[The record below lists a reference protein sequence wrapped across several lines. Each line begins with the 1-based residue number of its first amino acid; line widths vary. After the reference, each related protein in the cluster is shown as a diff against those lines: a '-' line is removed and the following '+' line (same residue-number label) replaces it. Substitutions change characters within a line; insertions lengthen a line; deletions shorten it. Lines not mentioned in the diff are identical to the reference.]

1 MPRKL
6 IEFHTEDLRALQDL
20 AEDRSSTLQELIDE
34 AVRDVLRKHGK
45 FTDLRSAL
53 THSRDNDNKPAPRSP
68 ASDRRRRNPR

>member
-20 AEDRSSTLQELIDE
+20 AEDRSSTVQELIDE

-45 FTDLRSAL
+45 FTDLRAAL
-53 THSRDNDNKPAPRSP
+53 THSRDEDKPATRSRVT
-68 ASDRRRRNPR
+68 DRRRRSRR

>member
-20 AEDRSSTLQELIDE
+20 AEDRSSSLQELIDE

-53 THSRDNDNKPAPRSP
+53 THSRESDTSAKRSP
-68 ASDRRRRNPR
+68 ASDRRRRSRR